1 MTKRVT
7 KRRRETNER
16 LLNAAEQA
24 FAEHGFHGVSI
35 AELCTRAGYTTG
47 AFYSNYGSKEELFL
61 ALFTRRSEVVLKQLG
76 EAVDQAVVSEHPIAT
91 FVELASVVDEETR
104 TWFLISTEFTL
115 HAIRNPEAAE
125 ALARHDAATRA
136 AIAELL
142 APLLATTPS
151 EAPER
156 DLDMLMRLV
165 VAVREG
171 GLAQS
176 LVEPAALPHGEL
188 ERRFLPA
195 LLGGLR

>member
-1 MTKRVT
+1 MAERVT

-47 AFYSNYGSKEELFL
+47 AFYSNYGSKDELFL
-61 ALFTRRSEVVLKQLG
+61 ALFTRRSEIVVKQLG

-91 FVELASVVDEETR
+91 FIELASVVDDETR
-104 TWFLISTEFTL
+104 SWFLISTEFTL

-125 ALARHDAATRA
+125 ALARHDAAIRA
-136 AIAELL
+136 ALAELI
-142 APLLATTPS
+142 APLLTTTPS
-151 EAPER
+151 KVTGT
-156 DLDMLMRLV
+156 DLDMLMRFV

-195 LLGGLR
+195 LLGGI

>member
-7 KRRRETNER
+7 KRRQETNER

-24 FAEHGFHGVSI
+24 FAKDGFHGVSI
-35 AELCTRAGYTTG
+35 AELCARAGYTTG
-47 AFYSNYGSKEELFL
+47 AFYSNYGSKDELFL
-61 ALFTRRSEVVLKQLG
+61 ALFTRRSEIVLKQLG
-76 EAVDQAVVSEHPIAT
+76 EAVDQAVLSEHPVAT
-91 FVELASVVDEETR
+91 FIELASVVDEETR
-104 TWFLISTEFTL
+104 AWFLISTEFTL

-125 ALARHDAATRA
+125 ALARHDAAIRA
-136 AIAELL
+136 AMAELI

-151 EAPER
+151 KETAM
-156 DLDMLMRLV
+156 DLDMLLRV
-165 VAVREG
+165 IVAVREG

-195 LLGGLR
+195 LLGGL

>member
-7 KRRRETNER
+7 KRRLETNER
-16 LLNAAEQA
+16 LLDAAEQA

-35 AELCTRAGYTTG
+35 SELCARAGYTSG
-47 AFYSNYGSKEELFL
+47 AFYSNYASKDELFL
-61 ALFTRRSEVVLKQLG
+61 ALFTRRSEIVLKQLG

-91 FVELASVVDEETR
+91 LIESASVVDEETR

-115 HAIRNPEAAE
+115 YAIRHPEAAE
-125 ALARHDAATRA
+125 ALARHDAAIRA
-136 AIAELL
+136 AIAELI
-142 APLLATTPS
+142 APLLATAPS
-151 EAPER
+151 KVTEA
-156 DLDMLMRLV
+156 DLDMLVRFV

-176 LVEPAALPHGEL
+176 LVEPTVLPHGEL

-195 LLGGLR
+195 LFEGLS

>member
-7 KRRRETNER
+7 KRRLETNER
-16 LLNAAEQA
+16 LLDAAEQA

-35 AELCTRAGYTTG
+35 SDLCARAGYTSG
-47 AFYSNYGSKEELFL
+47 AFYSNYASKDELFL
-61 ALFTRRSEVVLKQLG
+61 ALFTRRSEIVLKQLG

-91 FVELASVVDEETR
+91 LIESASVVDEETR

-115 HAIRNPEAAE
+115 YAIRNPEAAE
-125 ALARHDAATRA
+125 ALARHDAAIRA
-136 AIAELL
+136 AVAELI
-142 APLLATTPS
+142 APLLATAPS
-151 EAPER
+151 KVTEA
-156 DLDMLMRLV
+156 DLDMLVRFV

-176 LVEPAALPHGEL
+176 LVEPTVLPHGEL

-195 LLGGLR
+195 LFEGLS

>member
-7 KRRRETNER
+7 KRRLETNER
-16 LLNAAEQA
+16 LLDAAEQA

-35 AELCTRAGYTTG
+35 SELCARAGYTSG
-47 AFYSNYGSKEELFL
+47 AFYSNYASKDELFL
-61 ALFTRRSEVVLKQLG
+61 ALFTRRSEIVLKQLG

-91 FVELASVVDEETR
+91 LIESASVVDEETR

-115 HAIRNPEAAE
+115 YAIRNPEAAE
-125 ALARHDAATRA
+125 ALARHDAAIRA
-136 AIAELL
+136 AVAELI
-142 APLLATTPS
+142 APLLATAPS
-151 EAPER
+151 KVTEA
-156 DLDMLMRLV
+156 DLDMLVRFV

-176 LVEPAALPHGEL
+176 LVEPTVLPHGEL

-195 LLGGLR
+195 LFEGLS